1 MAIPMRFSDQHH
13 VGGQEELQD
22 PPGAWDSSHIADGG
36 CKATPPKSLGFM
48 DLLFLFFWSGF
59 LRDSRSFEGLM
70 P

>member
-1 MAIPMRFSDQHH
+1 MWEAKKSYKIHP
-13 VGGQEELQD
+13 VLGTL
-22 PPGAWDSSHIADGG
+22 ATDGG